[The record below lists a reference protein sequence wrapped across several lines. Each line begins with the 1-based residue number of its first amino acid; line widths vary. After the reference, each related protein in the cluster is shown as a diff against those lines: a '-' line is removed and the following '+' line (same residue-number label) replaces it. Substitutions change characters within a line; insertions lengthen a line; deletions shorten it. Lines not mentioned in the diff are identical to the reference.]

1 LVWGH
6 SNKFKRTAGDYATS
20 GREETVK
27 RITPLLCIVIILFLF
42 LGIYAGHKVT
52 AANKDTEIMDLQVQ
66 LETANTE
73 LAFWKNTLRSLAE
86 GNQILGVDLK
96 GRPSTGD

>member
-1 LVWGH
+1 MKDH
-6 SNKFKRTAGDYATS
+6 SCSWMIWSIA
-20 GREETVK
+20 
-27 RITPLLCIVIILFLF
+27 LIVILG
-42 LGIYAGHKVT
+42 LGIYAGSKVT

-73 LAFWKNTLRSLAE
+73 LAFWENTLQSLAE
-86 GNQILGVDLK
+86 GNQLEGVNLK

>member
-1 LVWGH
+1 MKDRSCSWVLWCI
-6 SNKFKRTAGDYATS
+6 A
-20 GREETVK
+20 
-27 RITPLLCIVIILFLF
+27 LIVILG
-42 LGIYAGHKVT
+42 LGICAGAKVT

-73 LAFWKNTLRSLAE
+73 LAFWNNTLRSLAE